1 MTTLFAQARDR
12 LTDRRGVAL
21 PIALIGLVAI
31 SLLVTTAL
39 LTSGTEYAVSRAG
52 GDATTGLYAAET
64 AVQQYLAREVGGYTQ
79 GTDTITGTDK
89 KKYNITV
96 NDLGMRRTA
105 AAGGLNFRVF
115 SIGAER
121 SGGGRGVVAMVRV
134 PLELVSFSTTIH
146 AGASLGQNA
155 SIGGSIMISDSSS
168 LCNQAGTEWAVQH
181 AQGTTL
187 TISGQAARNIGNDTS
202 TFAGTRTDMANSIL
216 NGLNL
221 NDLANNADIKF
232 GRKFTG
238 APTFSGSPNGSAT
251 DPHYDWGCPAEMVS
265 GCAAADTGKYQ
276 IIAIDASNS
285 DGTPGAVTING
296 DYGQGLLVILNG
308 DLRLQGNFVFKGIVL
323 VEGSTDI
330 HGGGGGSGGSKIE
343 GALLGFGNLNI
354 CANSADTCLDTG
366 TSMTDNGNTSI
377 SSGTVI
383 DYNRCAITAVENA
396 INLDRAIQKP
406 PTRPS
411 FAWFE
416 VVR

>member
-1 MTTLFAQARDR
+1 MIPSLAEARAR
-12 LTDRRGVAL
+12 LADRRGVAL
-21 PIALIGLVAI
+21 PIALIGLVVI

-52 GDATTGLYAAET
+52 GDASSALYSADAVVQKYVADNVGNLAEG
-64 AVQQYLAREVGGYTQ
+64 V
-79 GTDTITGTDK
+79 DTVAGPDGRNHK
-89 KKYNITV
+89 VTV
-96 NDLGMRRTA
+96 SDLGLRRTA
-105 AAGGLNFRVF
+105 AASGGLSFKVF
-115 SIGAER
+115 SVDAER
-121 SGGGRGVVAMVRV
+121 TGGGRGVVAMVRV
-134 PLELVSFSTTIH
+134 PVELVNFSTSIH
-146 AGASLGQNA
+146 AGASLGQDA
-155 SIGGSIMISDSSS
+155 TIGGSIMISDSSA
-168 LCNQAGTEWAVQH
+168 LCNQAGTDWAVQH

-187 TISGQAARNIGNDTS
+187 TIHGQAASNIGNDTS
-202 TFAGTRTDMANSIL
+202 TFAGSRTDMANYIL

-221 NDLANNADIKF
+221 NDLANQADIKWGYKF
-232 GRKFTG
+232 GKS
-238 APTFSGSPNGSAT
+238 PFSGSPSGTSTNP
-251 DPHYDWGCPAEMVS
+251 DLDWGCPREMIT
-265 GCAAADTGKYQ
+265 GCQAADTGKYP

-285 DGTPGAVTING
+285 DGSRGSVTING

-330 HGGGGGSGGSKIE
+330 HGGSGGTGSKIE

-354 CANSADTCLDTG
+354 CTSSSSSCLDTG
-366 TSMTDNGNTSI
+366 SSISDTGDTSI

-396 INLDRAIQKP
+396 INLNKTIQKS
-406 PTRPS
+406 PTRPA

>member
-1 MTTLFAQARDR
+1 MIPSLAQARAR
-12 LTDRRGVAL
+12 LADRRGVAL

-52 GDATTGLYAAET
+52 GDATTGLYAADA
-64 AVQQYLAREVGGYTQ
+64 AVQKYLADSVTNYNQ
-79 GTDTITGTDK
+79 GTYSFPGTDGK
-89 KKYNITV
+89 TYSIRV

-105 AAGGLNFRVF
+105 AAAGGLNFRVF
-115 SIGAER
+115 SVGAER

-134 PLELVSFSTTIH
+134 PLEMVTFSTTIH

-155 SIGGSIMISDSSS
+155 TIGGSIMISDSSN
-168 LCNQAGTEWAVQH
+168 LCNQAGTDWAVQH
-181 AQGTTL
+181 AQGTSL
-187 TISGQAARNIGNDTS
+187 TINGQAGRNIGNDTS
-202 TFAGTRTDMANSIL
+202 TFAGTRTQMADYIL

-232 GRKFTG
+232 GRKFNK
-238 APTFSGSPNGSAT
+238 AAFSGSPSGSSS
-251 DPHYDWGCPAEMVS
+251 DPNYDWGCPREMVS

-285 DGTPGAVTING
+285 DGSPGGVTING
-296 DYGQGLLVILNG
+296 DYGQGLLVVLNG

-330 HGGGGGSGGSKIE
+330 HGGGGSGGSKIE

-354 CANSADTCLDTG
+354 CANSSDTCLDTS
-366 TSMTDNGNTSI
+366 TSISDTGNTSI

-396 INLDRAIQKP
+396 INLNRSIQKA